1 MKRVQ
6 YLVMLCLVLVSQAG
20 LMSQFAW
27 AKLTHVSINQR
38 LSELGQRPT
47 LRVNIVAQ
55 SVNLDKVQF
64 IVEQR
69 SGSERLMVKP
79 MNTYMLL
86 LSGVEDV
93 RDSEAELVVK
103 EYQVN
108 NWQEVKRMPLFDAG
122 MRSASADK
130 PSKAEKPSKPDK
142 SVKAAKSNK
151 SVKAP
156 AQPSRIADARQP
168 MAALGTVNA
177 GDRVQPGC
185 QLDYAPPQ
193 TLWRLGSAYAKQWE
207 LSTYGAMLAI
217 FEANPRAFNGGK
229 INGLRADVTLK
240 CPSAALK
247 QKYHSAEAARVTF
260 EALSAE

>member
-20 LMSQFAW
+20 LMSQSAW

-38 LSELGQRPT
+38 LSDLGQRPT

-130 PSKAEKPSKPDK
+130 R
-142 SVKAAKSNK
+142 VKAAKSNE
-151 SVKAP
+151 SVKAI
-156 AQPSRIADARQP
+156 AKASRIADARQP
-168 MAALGTVNA
+168 MAALGTVDA

-185 QLDYAPPQ
+185 LLDYAPPQ

-247 QKYHSAEAARVTF
+247 QKYLSAEAARVTF

>member
-6 YLVMLCLVLVSQAG
+6 YLVMLCLVLLGQAG
-20 LMSQFAW
+20 LMSLPAW

-38 LSELGQRPT
+38 LSDLGQRPT

-86 LSGVEDV
+86 LSGVEEVEDG
-93 RDSEAELVVK
+93 EAQLVVK
-103 EYQVN
+103 EYLVN
-108 NWQEVKRMPLFDAG
+108 NWQEVKRMPLFDA
-122 MRSASADK
+122 ATAYQ
-130 PSKAEKPSKPDK
+130 PSK
-142 SVKAAKSNK
+142 SVKPKPVKSNTP
-151 SVKAP
+151 VKTAKTDKLP
-156 AQPSRIADARQP
+156 SQSLAVAQQSLASLPPVD
-168 MAALGTVNA
+168 A
-177 GDRVQPGC
+177 GDRVQQGC

-193 TLWRLGSAYAKQWE
+193 TLWRLGSSYAKQWQ

-217 FEANPRAFNGGK
+217 FEANPNAFNGGK

-240 CPSAALK
+240 CPSTALK
-247 QKYHSAEAARVTF
+247 QRYQSADAARAAF
-260 EALSAE
+260 EALAAE

>member
-93 RDSEAELVVK
+93 QDSEAELVVK
-103 EYQVN
+103 EYQIN

-122 MRSASADK
+122 MRSARVD
-130 PSKAEKPSKPDK
+130 KPSKPDK

-151 SVKAP
+151 PVKAP
-156 AQPSRIADARQP
+156 AQPSRIADIRQP
-168 MAALGTVNA
+168 MAALGTVDA
-177 GDRVQPGC
+177 GDRVLPGC

-207 LSTYGAMLAI
+207 LSSYGAMLAI

>member
-20 LMSQFAW
+20 LMSQSAW

-93 RDSEAELVVK
+93 QDSEAELVVK

-122 MRSASADK
+122 MRSARADK
-130 PSKAEKPSKPDK
+130 P
-142 SVKAAKSNK
+142 VKVAKSNK
-151 SVKAP
+151 PMKAP

-168 MAALGTVNA
+168 MAALGTVDA

-193 TLWRLGSAYAKQWE
+193 TLWRLGSAYAKQWK

-240 CPSAALK
+240 CPSTALK

>member
-1 MKRVQ
+1 MKRMQ

-20 LMSQFAW
+20 LMSQVAW

-38 LSELGQRPT
+38 LSDLGQRPT

-64 IVEQR
+64 VVEQR

-93 RDSEAELVVK
+93 EDGEAQLVVK
-103 EYQVN
+103 EYLVN
-108 NWQEVKRMPLFDAG
+108 NWQEVKRMPLFDGATVS
-122 MRSASADK
+122 R
-130 PSKAEKPSKPDK
+130 
-142 SVKAAKSNK
+142 AAKQIKASI
-151 SVKAP
+151 SPKAP
-156 AQPSRIADARQP
+156 QRSTKPQGATSQKTTRQST
-168 MAALGTVNA
+168 AALQPVDV

-207 LSTYGAMLAI
+207 LSTYGAILAI
-217 FEANPRAFNGGK
+217 FEANPKAFNGGK
-229 INGLRADVTLK
+229 INGLRADVTLR
-240 CPSAALK
+240 CPSAELK
-247 QKYHSAEAARVTF
+247 QRYESADAARAAF
-260 EALSAE
+260 EALAAD